1 MTTPTLLV
9 IWHSRTGAARRLA
22 QAACSG
28 ARAAMREDADGGVDR
43 VDDAPQTSCRP
54 APLVAPC
61 DASPASPGQSAMR
74 HDASQ
79 RPRVRIECVHASRVD
94 AQRVCA
100 ASAYLFVAPENL
112 AALSGVMKEFF
123 DRTYYAVLGRIDARA
138 CATLVCAGSDGQG
151 AARQVARIATGWR
164 LKPIAEP
171 LIVITHAQTPEAI
184 LAAKVIDA
192 PSLERA
198 RELGQTLAAGV
209 SMGIW

>member
-1 MTTPTLLV
+1 MSKRLLV
-9 IWHSRTGAARRLA
+9 VWWSTTGGTRQLVDALREGAAQQADVELVVRRA
-22 QAACSG
+22 DQAG
-28 ARAAMREDADGGVDR
+28 PADV
-43 VDDAPQTSCRP
+43 
-54 APLVAPC
+54 
-61 DASPASPGQSAMR
+61 
-74 HDASQ
+74 
-79 RPRVRIECVHASRVD
+79 
-94 AQRVCA
+94 
-100 ASAYLFVAPENL
+100 L
-112 AALSGVMKEFF
+112 AADAMLFATPEYLGAMAGMMKDFF
-123 DRTYYAVLGRIDARA
+123 DRTYYAVLGRVDARA

-198 RELGQTLAAGV
+198 RELGQRLAAGV

>member
-1 MTTPTLLV
+1 MSKRLLV
-9 IWHSRTGAARRLA
+9 VWWSTTGGTRQLVGALREGAAQQADVELVVRRA
-22 QAACSG
+22 DQAG
-28 ARAAMREDADGGVDR
+28 PADV
-43 VDDAPQTSCRP
+43 
-54 APLVAPC
+54 
-61 DASPASPGQSAMR
+61 
-74 HDASQ
+74 
-79 RPRVRIECVHASRVD
+79 
-94 AQRVCA
+94 
-100 ASAYLFVAPENL
+100 L
-112 AALSGVMKEFF
+112 AADAMLFATPEYLGAMAGMMKDFF

>member
-1 MTTPTLLV
+1 MSKRLLV
-9 IWHSRTGAARRLA
+9 VWWSTTGGTRQLVDALREGAAQQADVELVVRRA
-22 QAACSG
+22 DQAG
-28 ARAAMREDADGGVDR
+28 PADV
-43 VDDAPQTSCRP
+43 
-54 APLVAPC
+54 
-61 DASPASPGQSAMR
+61 
-74 HDASQ
+74 
-79 RPRVRIECVHASRVD
+79 
-94 AQRVCA
+94 
-100 ASAYLFVAPENL
+100 L
-112 AALSGVMKEFF
+112 AADAMLFATPEYLGAMAGMMKDFF
-123 DRTYYAVLGRIDARA
+123 DRTYYAVLGRVDARA

>member
-1 MTTPTLLV
+1 MSKRLLV
-9 IWHSRTGAARRLA
+9 VWWSTTGGTRQLVDALREGAAQQADVELVVRRA
-22 QAACSG
+22 DQAG
-28 ARAAMREDADGGVDR
+28 PADV
-43 VDDAPQTSCRP
+43 
-54 APLVAPC
+54 
-61 DASPASPGQSAMR
+61 
-74 HDASQ
+74 
-79 RPRVRIECVHASRVD
+79 
-94 AQRVCA
+94 
-100 ASAYLFVAPENL
+100 L
-112 AALSGVMKEFF
+112 AADAMLFATPEYLGAMAGMMKDFF
-123 DRTYYAVLGRIDARA
+123 DRTYYAVLGRVAARA